1 MVIQSNCFAAW
12 NYGRDVGETVNLD
25 VQRTFYLHFLVNC
38 MGMYCQLLFFPPTGD
53 LVLHFIN
60 SLERPQSFQKEL
72 LRLFKFSC
80 RKKAAVLVQ
89 PEPECSPPFC
99 KVPIFGRGPIATM
112 WWSLASRHEKGLV
125 TSRNF
130 FHGCRWGWLGF
141 PSHVEVSIFGILPN
155 SLANPQTI
163 AGSQWKIRLCR
174 ENRYQFQ
181 ILGCLLYLLF
191 ECCLHIYIYFIS
203 ILVRNCW
210 SVFYHDAVK
219 FWTFNPNTEPQQL
232 GLDLVDPPVVERRTS
247 QRYQRDSNVFGSGEA
262 HGSIWGLDMSGFC
275 ISRNLGTR

>member
-72 LRLFKFSC
+72 LRLWKNSC
-80 RKKAAVLVQ
+80 RKKAEKNGATRTRMQ
-89 PEPECSPPFC
+89 PTFLRSTNLWSRTLLQCDDPSPPAM
-99 KVPIFGRGPIATM
+99 K
-112 WWSLASRHEKGLV
+112 KGLV

-130 FHGCRWGWLGF
+130 FSRLSLGAAGF

-155 SLANPQTI
+155 STVANPQTI

-174 ENRYQFQ
+174 ENHYPSKFWDA
-181 ILGCLLYLLF
+181 
-191 ECCLHIYIYFIS
+191 CCICCSSVACIYIYIFHIYS
-203 ILVRNCW
+203 C
-210 SVFYHDAVK
+210 
-219 FWTFNPNTEPQQL
+219 P
-232 GLDLVDPPVVERRTS
+232 
-247 QRYQRDSNVFGSGEA
+247 
-262 HGSIWGLDMSGFC
+262 
-275 ISRNLGTR
+275 

>member
-72 LRLFKFSC
+72 LRLWKNSWCGKRRQFWC
-80 RKKAAVLVQ
+80 NQNQNAAHLFAKYQ
-89 PEPECSPPFC
+89 SLDPRTLLQCDDASPPAMKRVWLPVGF
-99 KVPIFGRGPIATM
+99 
-112 WWSLASRHEKGLV
+112 
-125 TSRNF
+125 F
-130 FHGCRWGWLGF
+130 FHGCRWGLQGF

-155 SLANPQTI
+155 STVANPQTI

-174 ENRYQFQ
+174 ENHYPSKFWDA
-181 ILGCLLYLLF
+181 
-191 ECCLHIYIYFIS
+191 CCICCSSVACIYIYIS
-203 ILVRNCW
+203 YLFLSAFCW
-210 SVFYHDAVK
+210 SVFYHD
-219 FWTFNPNTEPQQL
+219 
-232 GLDLVDPPVVERRTS
+232 
-247 QRYQRDSNVFGSGEA
+247 
-262 HGSIWGLDMSGFC
+262 
-275 ISRNLGTR
+275 

>member
-191 ECCLHIYIYFIS
+191 ECCLHIYIYISYLFLSVIAGQCSIMTLSSSGPS
-203 ILVRNCW
+203 ILTPNLSSLAWILLTHQLW
-210 SVFYHDAVK
+210 SGERRKDTNVIR
-219 FWTFNPNTEPQQL
+219 TFL
-232 GLDLVDPPVVERRTS
+232 GLAKRMG
-247 QRYQRDSNVFGSGEA
+247 RYEVWICLDFVFLA
-262 HGSIWGLDMSGFC
+262 I
-275 ISRNLGTR
+275 